1 MCKDTSLLQRSN
13 ISIEKPVSP
22 LALQRSAMFEVLENG
37 VTNLVP
43 KTLRTHCE
51 FAYPFLQIMHPFL
64 TESVSLI
71 IKRRATF

>member
-43 KTLRTHCE
+43 KTLRTQSQREGIHLPAIQHKKTHYAMPC
-51 FAYPFLQIMHPFL
+51 P
-64 TESVSLI
+64 
-71 IKRRATF
+71 

>member
-37 VTNLVP
+37 VTKAHSLYMSRNLYV
-43 KTLRTHCE
+43 
-51 FAYPFLQIMHPFL
+51 
-64 TESVSLI
+64 
-71 IKRRATF
+71 

>member
-43 KTLRTHCE
+43 KTLRTPRQQRH
-51 FAYPFLQIMHPFL
+51 
-64 TESVSLI
+64 
-71 IKRRATF
+71 